1 MSAVIRWLFLL
12 NVRSDRKA
20 DRVLAQLR
28 RRLSSDLE
36 IETRAPE
43 PGRPTT
49 VRVEAWQ
56 ELPDGSLADCVLLT
70 LLEAHRITNWW
81 TIVGPFEHGDGSYQL
96 GGRSA
101 ADFTG
106 ASGVTGMS
114 GLSYA
119 GYDLHVLEASA
130 GVEPATSD
138 DPA

>member
-1 MSAVIRWLFLL
+1 MPTRIRWLFLL
-12 NVRSDRKA
+12 NVSSERKA

-28 RRLSSDLE
+28 RRLTSDLD

-43 PGRPTT
+43 PGRPNTL
-49 VRVEAWQ
+49 RVDAWQ

-70 LLEAHRITNWW
+70 LLEALRITNWW

-106 ASGVTGMS
+106 VSGVTGMS
-114 GLSYA
+114 GVSYA
-119 GYDLHVLEASA
+119 GYDLHFSEGPAD
-130 GVEPATSD
+130 VEPAPAD
-138 DPA
+138 DAG